1 MKVAFY
7 LRVSTDDQTIEN
19 QRRDLDE
26 VAKRLGWDVVA
37 VFADEGVSGTKGRD
51 ERPQF
56 DELMKGVARKDFE
69 MIAAWSV
76 CRIGRSLVDLV
87 TVLSDVR
94 DKGIDLYF
102 HKQGLETTTSA
113 GRMMYQLLGIFS
125 EYEREIIRSRVI
137 SGIERKRA
145 ENGGQW
151 GRPTIGNWKT
161 NRIKKQLKLGKGIR
175 EVARMVSV
183 SPGTVSKIK
192 KEMVA
197 EEAP

>member
-37 VFADEGVSGTKGRD
+37 VFADEGVSGAKGRD

-145 ENGGQW
+145 ENDGQW
-151 GRPTIGNWKT
+151 GRPTIGDWKT

-192 KEMVA
+192 KGMVA
-197 EEAP
+197 KEAA